1 MEKKIDKIDD
11 PNYLNIL
18 NEYLGN
24 QTTNEILYSSFL
36 EMSKIKDIT
45 ISQFKKLLIDFY
57 QTDDQ
62 QFFEIFSRNIESNDL
77 DGFDFHHLTSYN
89 LDFKEWKI
97 DNDIDSD
104 DDEISIKFY
113 ETNPYAYLHDVSVY
127 ALRSA
132 NKLCLIHHCP
142 DEFTS
147 LEYYPIESNNI
158 QTQLNQLSQEIGEYY
173 N

>member
-1 MEKKIDKIDD
+1 MEKKLDKIDD

-24 QTTNEILYSSFL
+24 QTINEILYSSFL
-36 EMSKIKDIT
+36 EMSKNKDIT

-97 DNDIDSD
+97 ENDIDSD
-104 DDEISIKFY
+104 DDEISIIFY

-132 NKLCLIHHCP
+132 NKLCLVHHCH
-142 DEFTS
+142 DEFIS
-147 LEYYPIESNNI
+147 LEYYPIQSYDI
-158 QTQLNQLSQEIGEYY
+158 LSQLGDLSQKISAEY